1 MLRDPRNPLKV
12 LALGAG
18 VQSSTLA
25 LMMEEGELEKPDY
38 AIFSDTQA
46 EPDHVYRWLEWLTS
60 RLSYPVIRVTAGSLR
75 DDILAASRGEGL
87 NEARAPFFIRTS
99 KGHRSMLW
107 RQCTN
112 RHKIVPLQA
121 EVQKLVGLEPGG
133 KVNGKRYKGPPLVR
147 QFIGISLDEMQRMK
161 DSGFPYLQHEYPLV
175 DLKITRTD
183 CLDWME
189 RHGYP
194 KPAKSSCTFCPYR
207 RNHQW
212 RDMKEN
218 DPASFEDACRIDDA
232 LRTPQYIELIK
243 AGIDLNG
250 EKFVGGGAYV
260 HDSLKP
266 LREIDFRTAEQA
278 GQIGLDLTHPMNNEC
293 EGMCGV

>member
-1 MLRDPRNPLKV
+1 MLRDSRNPLKV
-12 LALGAG
+12 LSLGAG

-25 LMMEEGELEKPDY
+25 LMMEHGEVEKPDI

-46 EPDHVYRWLEWLTS
+46 EPGHVYTWLDWLS
-60 RLSYPVIRVTAGSLR
+60 KQLSFPVVIVTAGSLR
-75 DDILAASRGEGL
+75 EDILLASRGEGL

-99 KGHRSMLW
+99 KGTRSVLW

-121 EVQKLVGLEPGG
+121 EVQRRIGLEPGG
-133 KVNGKRYKGPPLVR
+133 RLDGKKYKGPVLAR
-147 QFIGISLDEMQRMK
+147 QFIGISYDELQRMK
-161 DSGFPYLQHEYPLV
+161 VSEFPYLQHEYPLV
-175 DLKITRTD
+175 DLRMTRTD
-183 CLDWME
+183 CLSWME

-207 RNHQW
+207 RDHQW

-218 DPASFEDACRIDDA
+218 DPASFEDACRVDEA
-232 LRTPQYIELIK
+232 LRSPAYIELIK
-243 AGIDLNG
+243 SGVDLNG
-250 EKFVGGGAYV
+250 EKFIGGGAYV
-260 HDSLKP
+260 HEALKP
-266 LREIDFRTAEQA
+266 LREIDFRSKEQA

-293 EGMCGV
+293 DGMCGV